1 MNAKSKAKLF
11 ITVLVLLMAMP
22 IIGAGCQGKGESLLT
37 APASGALLATLV
49 PNMDLDVYVYV
60 KQDGPTTLPA
70 DLIDAPIDIEVESLA
85 IWGVRAGDDFA
96 FGAAL
101 TLASASQA
109 ATVHSQIT
117 PKAATWAALSGST
130 IYVVQGSGT
139 AASSLK
145 TAITN
150 NDFKYYDDNQALK
163 ALARLPGGGTTKLAG
178 TAVVKPSKE
187 LIQYLAEDA
196 DPEGLGMINTILTIA
211 RLEVVAAGLYS
222 PRQIDVARAA
232 AAMKDNGSILDLD
245 LGMLVV
251 AKSGLPGFLVEPAVK
266 KLLTEMEFTER
277 SLGEFTL
284 YQRSWDAGEGQAVP
298 VLVRIEGNYTFA
310 AISGEESYAETL
322 ISGINR

>member
-1 MNAKSKAKLF
+1 
-11 ITVLVLLMAMP
+11 
-22 IIGAGCQGKGESLLT
+22 
-37 APASGALLATLV
+37 
-49 PNMDLDVYVYV
+49 MDLDVYVYV
-60 KQDGPTTLPA
+60 KQDSPTTLPA

-117 PKAATWAALSGST
+117 PKAATWTTLSGST

-150 NDFKYYDDNQALK
+150 NDFKQYDDNQALK
-163 ALARLPGGGTTKLAG
+163 ALARLPDGGTTKLAG
-178 TAVVKPSKE
+178 VAIVKPSKE
-187 LIQYLAEDA
+187 LIRYIVKDA
-196 DPEGLGMINTILTIA
+196 DPEGLGMINPILTIA

-222 PRQIDVARAA
+222 PHQVDVARV
-232 AAMKDNGSILDLD
+232 AAMTKDNGSVFDLD
-245 LGMLVV
+245 LGMLIV

-298 VLVRIEGNYTFA
+298 VLVRLEGNYVFA
-310 AISGEESYAETL
+310 AISGQESYAETL